1 MFKPVDPQKNQRM
14 IELFENFCNDME
26 IKNASVLTKC
36 YKNRLE
42 YGCGY
47 SKEIENVLD
56 SIHKLVLKREG
67 PEDWVSLLD

>member
-1 MFKPVDPQKNQRM
+1 M
-14 IELFENFCNDME
+14 IELFEKFCNDME
-26 IKNASVLTKC
+26 IKNANVLSKC

-42 YGCGY
+42 YNCGY

-56 SIHKLVLKREG
+56 SIHKLVMKREG